1 MSSVRLRAVELS
13 RELEAAILGD
23 FPRLERGSQDAQR
36 FARAF
41 GPQAGDP
48 WWERERAVGHL
59 GRAAEAVGNE
69 RRGETEEALEIYR
82 SLARS
87 RLPWVKLLGLLLQS
101 WSGAVVETKPIHRAA
116 GRVSEL
122 RASARKA
129 RLLAKLSGLAADKGE
144 REFARALWRQAIEA
158 TDPGTHLGRA
168 LRIEG
173 INLNLPVSDVRFAR
187 PAHEL
192 SDPLVWPE
200 QIETLRLTSANEA
213 MVQDV
218 EDRIGGAWQETI
230 RMGSGPL
237 ASIDSAEVQARWIG
251 LPWER
256 RPIQKQ
262 LGAQLLGGGAE
273 GAGQWAHGVLAWT
286 LGSGSHYDKALRY
299 AEPHFDHD
307 AGDRILATVAD
318 CDPTRGRDLRLASL
332 AAEAWDLLSDGLL
345 RRLVDEVPP
354 QLGPASPASESRVL
368 WAAFAIRLPEEWFER
383 YRNLEP
389 ELQAALLDSLEPS
402 ATRHFNRE
410 MKATMYAALGDDE
423 DLLADGGQLLP
434 FAATLA
440 PRREWNRLRRLVEEE
455 RPKFARVISRLI
467 EERSEIVSPDAEA
480 RTLRALHESVREQ
493 SEEARHGT
501 TMMGGAGPRIEL
513 GRMLSLCKKPER
525 SAIQLLVETAID
537 PTLPPQ
543 YRMEARQGL
552 VLVRRAG
559 RLRTGDLRRLRA
571 APQPAAVPVVAE
583 GASPGVLR
591 AFLLLVLAEHTTSGE
606 RAELVSLVRS
616 PEERVRILAASA
628 CAEALTHSTD
638 EGLGWA
644 IVSAL
649 FDPSPAVCEAALAGL
664 PALDQ
669 GFRPAAEVAWQRL
682 PALFAASARSVR
694 VEIVRVV
701 TVTKIRRRAQRQQQR
716 ELLVRARNDRSWR
729 VRTAAAE
736 LGERSR
742 G

>member
-1 MSSVRLRAVELS
+1 MSSVRLRAAELS

-69 RRGETEEALEIYR
+69 RRGETEEALAIYR

-87 RLPWVKLLGLLLQS
+87 HSPWVKLLGLLLQG
-101 WSGAVVETKPIHRAA
+101 WSGAVIETKPIHRAA
-116 GRVSEL
+116 ERVGEL
-122 RASARKA
+122 RSSIRKA
-129 RLLAKLSGLAADKGE
+129 RLLAKLSVLAADKGE
-144 REFARALWRQAIEA
+144 REFARALWEQAIA
-158 TDPGTHLGRA
+158 ASDPGTHLGRA

-173 INLNLPVSDVRFAR
+173 INLNLSVSDVQFAR
-187 PAHEL
+187 PAREVP
-192 SDPLVWPE
+192 DPLVWPE

-213 MVQDV
+213 MAQEL
-218 EDRIGGAWQETI
+218 EDLIGGAWQETI

-237 ASIDSAEVQARWIG
+237 ASLDSAEVQARWIG

-286 LGSGSHYDKALRY
+286 LGSGSHYEKALRY
-299 AEPHFDHD
+299 AEPHFDHE
-307 AGDRILATVAD
+307 AGDRILATIAD

-332 AAEAWDLLSDGLL
+332 AAEAWDLLSEDLL
-345 RRLVDEVPP
+345 RRLVDEILP

-383 YRNLEP
+383 YRELEP

-410 MKATMYAALGDDE
+410 MKVTMYAALGDDQR
-423 DLLADGGQLLP
+423 LLEEGGRLLP
-434 FAATLA
+434 FAAALA
-440 PRREWNRLRRLVEEE
+440 PRREWKRLRRLVDEDQ
-455 RPKFARVISRLI
+455 PKFARVISKLI
-467 EERSEIVSPDAEA
+467 EERPEVVSRDAEA
-480 RTLRALHESVREQ
+480 RTLNALRESVCEQ
-493 SEEARHGT
+493 SEEARHGKIA
-501 TMMGGAGPRIEL
+501 MGGAGPRIEL
-513 GRMLSLCKKPER
+513 GRLLSLCKKPER
-525 SAIQLLVETAID
+525 SAIELLVQTAID
-537 PTLPPQ
+537 PTLPPPYQ
-543 YRMEARQGL
+543 MEARQGL

-559 RLRTGDLRRLRA
+559 RLRISDLRRLRA
-571 APQPAAVPVVAE
+571 APQPLAAPAVTE

-591 AFLLLVLAEHTTSGE
+591 AFLLFILAEHTTSSE
-606 RAELVSLVRS
+606 RAELVSQVRS
-616 PEERVRILAASA
+616 PEERVRVLAASA
-628 CAEALTHSTD
+628 CAEALSHSED
-638 EGLGWA
+638 EGLAWA

-664 PALDQ
+664 PALDR
-669 GFRPAAEVAWQRL
+669 FRPAAEVGWQRL
-682 PALFAASARSVR
+682 PSLFAASARSVR

-701 TVTKIRRRAQRQQQR
+701 TVTTIRRRTQRRQQR
-716 ELLVRARNDRSWR
+716 ELLARARNDRSWR